1 MDSREGA
8 RMGRKGAAH
17 VVIHVPWPVQGGN
30 QLNVPENDSNVMCS
44 WAQFG
49 LSEM

>member
-1 MDSREGA
+1 MDSKGRED
-8 RMGRKGAAH
+8 RKGAAH
-17 VVIHVPWPVQGGN
+17 VVIHVPWPVRGGH
-30 QLNVPENDSNVMCS
+30 QLNVPEKEFSVMCS